1 MKLNTRL
8 FLQIRGVRSYLI
20 VTVVLSTL
28 LGGLIVLQARYLSTI
43 INHVFLLHQT
53 VQQVWMLLSLLLAVI
68 LLRTCLVWASN
79 MVAHQLAARIKT
91 TLRTRLLAHLFAL
104 GPAYTKGERSGELI
118 NTTVEG
124 VEALDAYFSQYVP
137 QMFLS
142 ISIPLLVLIAVL
154 AVDPFSGLV
163 LLITAPLLPLLMA
176 LVGLMAR
183 AESQRQ
189 WRLLSLMSAHFL
201 DVLQGMTTLKLFG
214 RGNAQV
220 ETVQRV
226 SDRFREVT
234 MSLLRVSFLSSLVLE
249 MGATVST
256 AVVAVEAGLRLLYG
270 QMPFESAFFVLLLAP
285 EFYLPLRQLGARYHA
300 GLSGREAAQRIFAIL
315 DTPVPQHT
323 TSTTTNT
330 RQLASGVIRF
340 EHVSYAY
347 DEHRPALADVS
358 FTLSPGQKVALVGP
372 SGAGKST
379 IANLLLRFIEA
390 DGGTISIDGVSLLDV
405 AAQQW
410 RQQVA
415 WVPQRPYL
423 FNATIADNIRLGCPD
438 ATMKEVID
446 AARQAHADEFIALL
460 SSGYNTVIGERGA
473 RLSGGEAQRISLARA
488 FLKNAPLLILDEATS
503 HLDAAY
509 EANVLAALKRLMK
522 GRTVLVIAHRL
533 STVYDADQI
542 VVLDAGRVVEVGT
555 HQVLLERSGMY
566 RQLVN
571 AYGRRAV

>member
-20 VTVVLSTL
+20 VTVALSTVLSV
-28 LGGLIVLQARYLSTI
+28 LIVFQAHYLSTI
-43 INHVFLLHQT
+43 INNVFLLRQT
-53 VQQVWMLLSLLLAVI
+53 VQQVGMLLLIFLGII
-68 LLRTCLVWASN
+68 LLRACLVWGSTI
-79 MVAHQLAARIKT
+79 VAHQVAARIKT
-91 TLRTRLLAHLFAL
+91 VLRTRLLAHLFAL

-118 NTTVEG
+118 NTIVEG

-137 QMFLS
+137 QLFLS
-142 ISIPLLVLIAVL
+142 VLIPLTVLIAVFSI
-154 AVDPFSGLV
+154 DTFSGLV
-163 LLITAPLLPLLMA
+163 LLITAPLLPFLMA

-183 AESQRQ
+183 AESKRQ

-214 RGNAQV
+214 RGKAQV
-220 ETVQRV
+220 ETVRRV
-226 SDRFREVT
+226 SDRFREAT

-256 AVVAVEAGLRLLYG
+256 AIVAVEAGLRLLYG
-270 QMPFESAFFVLLLAP
+270 HMPFESAFFVLLLAP

-300 GLSGREAAQRIFAIL
+300 GMSGSEAAQRIFALL
-315 DTPVPQHT
+315 DTPLPQRM
-323 TSTTTNT
+323 TNT
-330 RQLASGVIRF
+330 AMSKRTVANSVIRF
-340 EHVSYAY
+340 EHISYAY
-347 DEHRPALADVS
+347 DGQRPALDDVS
-358 FTLSPGQKVALVGP
+358 FALYPGQKVALVGP

-390 DGGTISIDGVSLLDV
+390 DTGTISVNRVSLLEV
-405 AAQQW
+405 AAQEW

-423 FNATIADNIRLGCPD
+423 FNDTIAENIRLGRPD
-438 ATMKEVID
+438 ATMQAVVE
-446 AARQAHADEFIALL
+446 AARQAHADEFIADLP
-460 SSGYNTVIGERGA
+460 SGYDTVIGERGV

-488 FLKNAPLLILDEATS
+488 FLKDAPLLILDEATS
-503 HLDAAY
+503 HLDAVY
-509 EANVLAALKRLMK
+509 ETKVLEALKRLMK

-542 VVLDAGRVVEVGT
+542 VVLDSGHVVEVGT
-555 HQVLLERSGMY
+555 HEVLLQRSGMY
-566 RQLVN
+566 RQLVS